1 MPTYIVLS
9 RLTAEGR
16 RSLRERFKHG
26 SAISAEVQSGDG
38 KVIEQFALI
47 GEYDFCSV
55 VSLPNNAAA
64 QMLGAAHLGMRGV
77 ERTVLPAIDLGLFIR
92 LMGQTTETVGPHRW
106 QISWHCRL
114 FRRMM
119 RPYLHATLA
128 RRYFRPFVIEG
139 RDRLRQLRGPV
150 IFIANHASHLD
161 MAALIHAIPPRYR
174 GHTYFGSAAD
184 RWFLKGRKELR
195 KQGWWRSLAYASFP
209 IQRGGG
215 SRTLDYAEWLIGRGG
230 SIGIFP
236 EGTRTTTGK
245 LGKFR
250 HGVSILA
257 LKTEIP
263 VVPIYMDGLRTLLP
277 KGGRDSQAGPV
288 HVLIGAPVRFVPG
301 TEVSEAT
308 RKLYR
313 TVEELRRECRSRR
326 KGEPAA
332 PMRPAA

>member
-1 MPTYIVLS
+1 MPTYVVLS

-26 SAISAEVQSGDG
+26 SAISAEVESAAG
-38 KVIEQFALI
+38 KVIEQYAVI
-47 GEYDFCSV
+47 GEWDFCSV
-55 VSLPNNAAA
+55 VSLPDNAAA
-64 QMLGAAHLGMRGV
+64 QMLGAGHLGMRGV
-77 ERTVLPAIDLGLFIR
+77 ERTLLPAIDLPLFTR
-92 LMGQTTETVGPHRW
+92 LVGQTTETVGPHRW
-106 QISWHCRL
+106 QIWGPCRL
-114 FRRMM
+114 FRRLL
-119 RPYLHATLA
+119 RPYLHTTFA
-128 RRYFRPFVIEG
+128 RRYFKPFVIEG
-139 RDRLRQLRGPV
+139 QENLRDLRDPV

-161 MAALIHAIPPRYR
+161 FAALIHAIPPRYR

-215 SRTLDYAEWLIGRGG
+215 SRTLGYPEWLIQQGG

-257 LKTEIP
+257 LKTGLP

-277 KGGRDSQAGPV
+277 KGGQDAQPGPV
-288 HVLIGAPVRFVPG
+288 TVRIGAPVRFAPG
-301 TEVSEAT
+301 AEVAQAT
-308 RKLYR
+308 HTLYR
-313 TVEELRRECRSRR
+313 TMEELRRECRALR
-326 KGEPAA
+326 KGEQAP